1 MIKSGENSRTLSF
14 SLSCP
19 PRIPLSSPHPSFL
32 THTHT
37 HTLCLSISPTHPP
50 IYALKYVMKYDD
62 CWHMG
67 TVCASSACCPSLPH
81 LPHRT
86 LGIGSQSCMNIPGS
100 YVFPPPF
107 FFSESL
113 FSPSALWIFAFFLEM
128 MQRQGGWGAA
138 AAAAVN
144 DDNCLL
150 KSHRQRRLLCTLFN
164 TQQTTVLFLFQLDFV
179 LVFLCLGRY

>member
-100 YVFPPPF
+100 YVFPPP
-107 FFSESL
+107 
-113 FSPSALWIFAFFLEM
+113 
-128 MQRQGGWGAA
+128 
-138 AAAAVN
+138 
-144 DDNCLL
+144 
-150 KSHRQRRLLCTLFN
+150 
-164 TQQTTVLFLFQLDFV
+164 LFLQWITIFTIGFV
-179 LVFLCLGRY
+179 NLCVFLRNDAEARGVRRCCCCCCERRQLSTQITQAAPFVVYTV